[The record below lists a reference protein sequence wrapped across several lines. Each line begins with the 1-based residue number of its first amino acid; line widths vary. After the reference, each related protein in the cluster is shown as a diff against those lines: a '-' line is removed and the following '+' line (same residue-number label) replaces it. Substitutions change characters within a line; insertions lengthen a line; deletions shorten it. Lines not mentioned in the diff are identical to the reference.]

1 MKETLKEIT
10 SNMDMVMFNRC
21 TEIDPEL
28 MCNIEAGDLYEDD
41 TIKEIYQYFTIN
53 RFDWTYLSGITEMPL
68 FYSELM
74 DVFIVGIDF
83 LYHWGNLS
91 FET

>member
-53 RFDWTYLSGITEMPL
+53 RFD
-68 FYSELM
+68 
-74 DVFIVGIDF
+74 
-83 LYHWGNLS
+83 
-91 FET
+91 